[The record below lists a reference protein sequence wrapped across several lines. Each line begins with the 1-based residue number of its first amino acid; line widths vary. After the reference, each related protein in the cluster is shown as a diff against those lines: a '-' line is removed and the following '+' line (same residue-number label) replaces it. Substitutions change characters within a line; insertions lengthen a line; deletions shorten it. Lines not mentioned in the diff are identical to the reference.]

1 MATLGMSETERETLA
16 RFERDVIEPSMT
28 SLVLLDFW
36 ADWCAPCKALSP
48 ILEKLTADYADKGVV
63 LRKIDVE
70 ADKFIAAQFRVKSLP
85 TVFALFKGQ
94 PVADLTAY
102 RTEAQ
107 LKKAIDQILTQ
118 LPVKG
123 LAQSLEAEIEPL
135 IKMGEDV
142 LAEGDA
148 ARAVSIFSQ
157 IVDMAPANATAIG
170 GLVRALVGVG
180 SIDEARTLIDAVPP
194 DVAKDSAVQRA
205 RAALDLAAVAPPV
218 GDLAAIEA
226 RVAAD
231 PDDHTA
237 RLDLA
242 NARIGT
248 GDRNGAADTL
258 LESIAR
264 DPAAN
269 EGAARAR
276 LLQLLEAAGFA
287 DPWGKIQ
294 RRRLSALL
302 FT

>member
-85 TVFALFKGQ
+85 TVFALFQGQ

-123 LAQSLEAEIEPL
+123 PAQSL
-135 IKMGEDV
+135 
-142 LAEGDA
+142 
-148 ARAVSIFSQ
+148 
-157 IVDMAPANATAIG
+157 
-170 GLVRALVGVG
+170 
-180 SIDEARTLIDAVPP
+180 
-194 DVAKDSAVQRA
+194 
-205 RAALDLAAVAPPV
+205 
-218 GDLAAIEA
+218 
-226 RVAAD
+226 
-231 PDDHTA
+231 
-237 RLDLA
+237 
-242 NARIGT
+242 
-248 GDRNGAADTL
+248 DRK
-258 LESIAR
+258 SVV
-264 DPAAN
+264 
-269 EGAARAR
+269 
-276 LLQLLEAAGFA
+276 
-287 DPWGKIQ
+287 
-294 RRRLSALL
+294 
-302 FT
+302 